1 MDLKEKIRVIE
12 GFPKEGIS
20 FKDITTLVADGEA
33 FKESIDRIAE
43 HLRDK
48 NVDVILGPEARGFI
62 FGVPVAYALGVGFVP
77 VRKKGKLPA
86 ETVSV
91 EYSLEYGVD
100 VLETVSYTHLDVYKR
115 QVMSR
120 LNEIFGS
127 NVFNDSVMKECL
139 PKATYKALKK
149 TIEEGKELELS
160 VAEVVASAMK
170 DWAIEKG
177 ATHFTPVSYTHLIIK
192 KTCILP

>member
-33 FKESIDRIAE
+33 FKESIDRIVE
-43 HLRDK
+43 HLKDK
-48 NVDVILGPEARGFI
+48 NIDVILGPEARGFI

-91 EYSLEYGVD
+91 DYSLEYGVD
-100 VLETVSYTHLDVYKR
+100 VLEIHKDAIKKGQRVAIVDDLLATGGTVDAVAKLVEK
-115 QVMSR
+115 V
-120 LNEIFGS
+120 G
-127 NVFNDSVMKECL
+127 
-139 PKATYKALKK
+139 
-149 TIEEGKELELS
+149 
-160 VAEVVASAMK
+160 AEVVAL
-170 DWAIEKG
+170 DFAIELTELRGRDKLEG
-177 ATHFTPVSYTHLIIK
+177 YEIMSLVQYDV
-192 KTCILP
+192 

>member
-91 EYSLEYGVD
+91 DYSLEYGVD
-100 VLETVSYTHLDVYKR
+100 VLEIHKDAIKKGQRVAIVDDLLATGGTMEAAAKLIEQLGGEVVSMQFL
-115 QVMSR
+115 
-120 LNEIFGS
+120 I
-127 NVFNDSVMKECL
+127 
-139 PKATYKALKK
+139 
-149 TIEEGKELELS
+149 ELEDLKGREKLS
-160 VAEVVASAMK
+160 QYEVNS
-170 DWAIEKG
+170 
-177 ATHFTPVSYTHLIIK
+177 LIK
-192 KTCILP
+192 Y

>member
-20 FKDITTLVADGEA
+20 FKNITTLVADGEA

-100 VLETVSYTHLDVYKR
+100 VLEIHKDAIKKGQRVAIVDDLLATGGTVDAVAKLVEK
-115 QVMSR
+115 V
-120 LNEIFGS
+120 G
-127 NVFNDSVMKECL
+127 
-139 PKATYKALKK
+139 
-149 TIEEGKELELS
+149 
-160 VAEVVASAMK
+160 AEVVAL
-170 DWAIEKG
+170 DFAIELTELRGRDKLEG
-177 ATHFTPVSYTHLIIK
+177 YEIMSLVQYDV
-192 KTCILP
+192 

>member
-12 GFPKEGIS
+12 GFPKERIS

-33 FKESIDRIAE
+33 FKESIDRIVE
-43 HLRDK
+43 HLKDK

-91 EYSLEYGVD
+91 DYSLEYGVD
-100 VLETVSYTHLDVYKR
+100 VLEIHKDAIKKGQRVAIVDDLLATGGTVEAVAKLVEK
-115 QVMSR
+115 V
-120 LNEIFGS
+120 G
-127 NVFNDSVMKECL
+127 
-139 PKATYKALKK
+139 
-149 TIEEGKELELS
+149 
-160 VAEVVASAMK
+160 AEVVAL
-170 DWAIEKG
+170 DFAIELTELKG
-177 ATHFTPVSYTHLIIK
+177 RDKLEGYEIMSLVQYDV
-192 KTCILP
+192 

>member
-33 FKESIDRIAE
+33 FKESIDRIVE
-43 HLRDK
+43 HLKDK

-100 VLETVSYTHLDVYKR
+100 VLEIHKDAIKKGQRVAIVDDLLATGGTVDAVAKLVEK
-115 QVMSR
+115 V
-120 LNEIFGS
+120 G
-127 NVFNDSVMKECL
+127 
-139 PKATYKALKK
+139 
-149 TIEEGKELELS
+149 
-160 VAEVVASAMK
+160 AEVVAL
-170 DWAIEKG
+170 DFAIELTELRGRDKLE
-177 ATHFTPVSYTHLIIK
+177 SYEIMSLVQYDV
-192 KTCILP
+192 

>member
-20 FKDITTLVADGEA
+20 VKDITTLVADGEA
-33 FKESIDRIAE
+33 FKESIDRIVE
-43 HLRDK
+43 HLKDK

-91 EYSLEYGVD
+91 DYSLEYGVD
-100 VLETVSYTHLDVYKR
+100 VLEIHKDAIKKGQKVAIVDDLLATGGTVEAVAKLVEK
-115 QVMSR
+115 V
-120 LNEIFGS
+120 G
-127 NVFNDSVMKECL
+127 
-139 PKATYKALKK
+139 
-149 TIEEGKELELS
+149 
-160 VAEVVASAMK
+160 AEVVAL
-170 DWAIEKG
+170 DFAIELTELKG
-177 ATHFTPVSYTHLIIK
+177 RDKLEGYEIMSLVQYDV
-192 KTCILP
+192 

>member
-33 FKESIDRIAE
+33 FKESIDRIVE
-43 HLRDK
+43 HLKDK

-91 EYSLEYGVD
+91 DYSLVYGVD
-100 VLETVSYTHLDVYKR
+100 VLEIHKDAIKKGQKVAIVDDLLATGGTVEAVAKLVEK
-115 QVMSR
+115 V
-120 LNEIFGS
+120 G
-127 NVFNDSVMKECL
+127 
-139 PKATYKALKK
+139 
-149 TIEEGKELELS
+149 
-160 VAEVVASAMK
+160 AEVVAL
-170 DWAIEKG
+170 DFAIELTELKG
-177 ATHFTPVSYTHLIIK
+177 RDKLEGYEIMSLVQYDV
-192 KTCILP
+192 

>member
-91 EYSLEYGVD
+91 DYSLEYGVD
-100 VLETVSYTHLDVYKR
+100 VLEIHKDAIKKGQKVAIVDDLLATGGTVDAVAKLVEK
-115 QVMSR
+115 V
-120 LNEIFGS
+120 G
-127 NVFNDSVMKECL
+127 
-139 PKATYKALKK
+139 
-149 TIEEGKELELS
+149 
-160 VAEVVASAMK
+160 AEVVAL
-170 DWAIEKG
+170 DFAIELTELKG
-177 ATHFTPVSYTHLIIK
+177 RDKLEGYEIMSLVQYDV
-192 KTCILP
+192 